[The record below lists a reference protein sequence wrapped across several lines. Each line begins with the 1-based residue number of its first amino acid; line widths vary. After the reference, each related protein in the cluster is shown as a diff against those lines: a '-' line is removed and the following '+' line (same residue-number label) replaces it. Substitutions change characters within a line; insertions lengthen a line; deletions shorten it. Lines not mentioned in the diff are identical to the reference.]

1 MAKNVQLYDY
11 SGDTKLYPTTVS
23 GEVYH
28 NGSKLSSVLNEIKD
42 SINDCSTDIINL
54 QDTLQNGITDN
65 TNEISSIKSENS
77 TRDLRITDHED
88 RITELEGQRIED
100 LQTINNTIGNLQ
112 DTLQGGITDNTNEI
126 SSIISGNTT
135 RDLRINE
142 HEDRITELEIK
153 GNENILA
160 SKILYNG
167 KSLEVVLG
175 DLSTDITAA
184 HTRIDHLTGIID
196 DLDKRI
202 NKLENPE

>member
-54 QDTLQNGITDN
+54 QDTLQN
-65 TNEISSIKSENS
+65 
-77 TRDLRITDHED
+77 
-88 RITELEGQRIED
+88 
-100 LQTINNTIGNLQ
+100 
-112 DTLQGGITDNTNEI
+112 GITDNTNEI